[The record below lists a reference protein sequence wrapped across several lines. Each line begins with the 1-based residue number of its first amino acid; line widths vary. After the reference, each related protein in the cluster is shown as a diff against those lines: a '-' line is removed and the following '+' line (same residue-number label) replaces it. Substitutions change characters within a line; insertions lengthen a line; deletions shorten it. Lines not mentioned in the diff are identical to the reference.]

1 MKLGEALIEEGLITR
16 QQLGEALERQAVL
29 GGRIDTNIV
38 ELRFLSDQRLTG
50 FLGKF
55 LRLPVVTAE
64 ALSAIPEDV
73 IRTVGRETAEN
84 FMIIPFALERQ
95 RLHVGMLNPKN
106 LRDIDNLRF
115 MTGYDIIPYVVTES
129 RLLYALEKYY
139 GIKRET
145 RYISLQDRFD
155 PDANSK
161 TMAER
166 IERISGEAVLSVKD
180 NIQRPAQ
187 KRRDEYP
194 RAEETGRGAAPGLT
208 EALLLNAI
216 YSARLL
222 YAEHGLA
229 ADNSS
234 VEDEVLTEWVRL
246 SEKLRRRKGLRTLS
260 KI

>member
-1 MKLGEALIEEGLITR
+1 MKLGEALIEKGLITR
-16 QQLGEALERQAVL
+16 QQLGEALERQSVL

-38 ELRFLSDQRLTG
+38 ELRFLSDQILTG

-64 ALSAIPEDV
+64 ALSAIPEEV

-84 FMIIPFALERQ
+84 FMIIPFALDRQ

-106 LRDIDNLRF
+106 LRDIENLRF

-155 PDANSK
+155 PEENSK
-161 TMAER
+161 TMSER
-166 IERISGEAVLSVKD
+166 IERISGEAVSPVKD
-180 NIQRPAQ
+180 NIERPAEM
-187 KRRDEYP
+187 RREEYP
-194 RAEETGRGAAPGLT
+194 RAEEKVRTAPGLT

-246 SEKLRRRKGLRTLS
+246 SEKLRRRKGLRTPS
-260 KI
+260 RI